1 MAARPHGSN
10 ATSTD
15 WSMGPHEPYWRTNTS
30 FSPPPSRW
38 DFQFQSEGLPYGSHD
53 GFHFYGSSTSS
64 NSKESKSWVR
74 GNLLYNNQYSASDS
88 AGLFLSSSS
97 DLSQGPQ
104 WTPPEIQEIT
114 IDDYE
119 TQTRRDS
126 VSTQF
131 SFTPAIEGTSAN
143 PYSRGSTSSRSD
155 GSESEPR
162 VKSCMSSQH
171 NFSSR
176 LSFISKPIYPLSF
189 PTQTSNREAIDSAS
203 TVLSEDD
210 ASTPQREAQRWSSFD
225 FADVSEPFES
235 ESFGHSYIP
244 SDTFKCGLC
253 ERFLSQRSP
262 WSSHRIVRSG
272 DMPVVGVLSCCHVFH
287 ADCLEQTTPKTQKS
301 DPACPI
307 CLRLQE
313 ENSPD
318 QQVFSRLKNSFP
330 RLIRQ
335 SCDDGQSRPWG
346 CAQAGGCVEGAS
358 HVPPRNTMLLL
369 NRNRVKKN
377 LSLKGNSSKEFPG
390 KLRKTG
396 AYSLQL
402 FGGKTV
408 DPVVGCSKTIASP
421 SMRR

>member
-1 MAARPHGSN
+1 M
-10 ATSTD
+10 
-15 WSMGPHEPYWRTNTS
+15 
-30 FSPPPSRW
+30 
-38 DFQFQSEGLPYGSHD
+38 
-53 GFHFYGSSTSS
+53 
-64 NSKESKSWVR
+64 
-74 GNLLYNNQYSASDS
+74 
-88 AGLFLSSSS
+88 
-97 DLSQGPQ
+97 
-104 WTPPEIQEIT
+104 
-114 IDDYE
+114 
-119 TQTRRDS
+119 
-126 VSTQF
+126 
-131 SFTPAIEGTSAN
+131 
-143 PYSRGSTSSRSD
+143 
-155 GSESEPR
+155 
-162 VKSCMSSQH
+162 
-171 NFSSR
+171 
-176 LSFISKPIYPLSF
+176 SKPIYPLPF

-210 ASTPQREAQRWSSFD
+210 ASSPQRDAQCWSSVSSSVD
-225 FADVSEPFES
+225 FADVSEPYES

-244 SDTFKCGLC
+244 SDTFRCGLC
-253 ERFLSQRSP
+253 ERFLLQRSP

-287 ADCLEQTTPKTQKS
+287 ADCLEQTTPRTQKS

-335 SCDDGQSRPWG
+335 SCDNGQSRPWG
-346 CAQAGGCVEGAS
+346 CAQAGGCVEGTS
-358 HVPPRNTMLLL
+358 HLPPRNTMLLL
-369 NRNRVKKN
+369 SRNRVKKN

-390 KLRKTG
+390 QLRKTG

-408 DPVVGCSKTIASP
+408 DPVGGCSKTIASP

>member
-1 MAARPHGSN
+1 
-10 ATSTD
+10 
-15 WSMGPHEPYWRTNTS
+15 MGPHEPYWQTNTS

-38 DFQFQSEGLPYGSHD
+38 DFRFQSEGLPYGSND

-64 NSKESKSWVR
+64 NSKESKSGVR
-74 GNLLYNNQYSASDS
+74 GNLPYNNQNSASDS

-104 WTPPEIQEIT
+104 WTPPAIQEIT
-114 IDDYE
+114 IDGYE
-119 TQTRRDS
+119 TPTRRDP

-155 GSESEPR
+155 
-162 VKSCMSSQH
+162 
-171 NFSSR
+171 
-176 LSFISKPIYPLSF
+176 SK
-189 PTQTSNREAIDSAS
+189 
-203 TVLSEDD
+203 DD
-210 ASTPQREAQRWSSFD
+210 TSTPQWEAHRWSSASSSVD

-235 ESFGHSYIP
+235 ESFGQSYVP

-262 WSSHRIVRSG
+262 WSSRRIVRSG
-272 DMPVVGVLSCCHVFH
+272 DMPVVGVLSCRHVFH
-287 ADCLEQTTPKTQKS
+287 AECLEQTTPKTQKS
-301 DPACPI
+301 DPSCPI

-330 RLIRQ
+330 RLRQ
-335 SCDDGQSRPWG
+335 SCDNGQSRPWG
-346 CAQAGGCVEGAS
+346 CPQAGGCVEGAS
-358 HVPPRNTMLLL
+358 HVPPRNTVLLL

-396 AYSLQL
+396 ACSSQL
-402 FGGKTV
+402 FNGKTI
-408 DPVVGCSKTIASP
+408 DPVVGCAKTTAGP